1 MRPVAHPCPGVA
13 PPYGNQGC
21 FADKS
26 HPYRD
31 RPRLKQ
37 NVFALDPFKEFFM
50 LRWVVIFL
58 IVALVASVFGFGGV
72 ASAATDIAKWIFYI
86 AAAGFVITLAISVW
100 ALRKI

>member
-1 MRPVAHPCPGVA
+1 MA

-21 FADKS
+21 SAGKS
-26 HPYRD
+26 RPHREG
-31 RPRLKQ
+31 PRLKQ
-37 NVFALDPFKEFFM
+37 NVFAIDPFKEFFM

-72 ASAATDIAKWIFYI
+72 ASAATDIAKWIFYF
-86 AAAGFVITLAISVW
+86 AAAGFVISLVLAVW

>member
-1 MRPVAHPCPGVA
+1 V
-13 PPYGNQGC
+13 PPYGNHGR

-26 HPYRD
+26 HPRRD

-37 NVFALDPFKEFFM
+37 DVSAIDPFKEFFM

-72 ASAATDIAKWIFYI
+72 ASAATDIAKWIFYF
-86 AAAGFVITLAISVW
+86 AAAGFVISLALAVW
-100 ALRKI
+100 ALRKV